1 MYTYE
6 VIFDVDTDFC
16 EPFKIKVF
24 AVDRYTAV
32 FIATLIFC
40 HDSQYR
46 VYDGYVRWI
55 SSVNLLNNN

>member
-6 VIFDVDTDFC
+6 VNFDVDTEFR

-24 AVDRYTAV
+24 AEDRYTAV
-32 FIATLIFC
+32 FLATLIFC

-46 VYDGYVRWI
+46 FYDGYIRSI
-55 SSVNLLNNN
+55 FSVNLLKS